1 MPLKNSP
8 NTNNV
13 FRNIQFVCFS
23 KHIFFL
29 IFAQNVCISNK
40 KNKQL
45 LWNNNTKKKNKKRMD
60 LKYKMQKNI
69 FPMKVNYNVIL
80 LLLYIFII

>member
-1 MPLKNSP
+1 MVIDIPLKNSP

-45 LWNNNTKKKNKKRMD
+45 LWNNNTKKKQKKNGFEVQNAK
-60 LKYKMQKNI
+60 KYISNEG
-69 FPMKVNYNVIL
+69 
-80 LLLYIFII
+80 